1 MKRILFV
8 DDEAELLNGLRARL
22 YRQRSKWDM
31 QFVSSGTAAIAV
43 MEQQRADVIVSDVR
57 MPGMSGAELLGVV
70 KTRWPGTIRI
80 VVSGYSDAA
89 QALQLVVT
97 AHQYV
102 SKPCDAQQLEH
113 IVERCLQLDRLLKNE
128 RLRAVLGRIGRLP
141 TMPKTYQR
149 LQAVLASPTAAA
161 LEIARVVES
170 DALIAAK
177 VLQVANSAFFRL
189 AKPMTRIQEAVAYLG
204 NSCVR
209 NLVMSA
215 EIFSQWHTSATVP
228 GFEPQRLQAHAQATA
243 AACAALAHGT
253 PLAEDAFLAG
263 LLHDIGFL
271 VLLQE
276 CPRELAETA
285 ALARDAKI
293 SWSEA
298 ELKVIGASH
307 GEIGAYL
314 LGLWGLPYPLIEAVA
329 FHHSTNAVPPK
340 SFDLLAVLTVAHSL
354 LAASAE
360 NALQTGDEMRPN
372 VDQAYFESLHPPFD
386 WQEARRR
393 VQALPQTQVE

>member
-22 YRQRSKWDM
+22 YRQRGKWDM
-31 QFVSSGTAAIAV
+31 QFVSSGAAAIAL

-57 MPGMSGAELLGVV
+57 MPGMSGAELLGIV
-70 KTRWPGTIRI
+70 KTRWPATIRI

-89 QALQLVVT
+89 QALQLVAT
-97 AHQYV
+97 AHQYA
-102 SKPCDAQQLEH
+102 SKPCDAQQLEN
-113 IVERCLQLDRLLKNE
+113 IVERCLQLDRLLRNE
-128 RLRAVLGRIGRLP
+128 RLRAVVGRIGALP
-141 TMPKTYQR
+141 AMPRTYQR
-149 LQAVLASPTAAA
+149 LQAVLASPAASA
-161 LEIARVVES
+161 LEVARVVES

-189 AKPMTRIQEAVAYLG
+189 AKPMTRIKEAVAYLG
-204 NSCVR
+204 TACVR

-215 EIFSQWHTSATVP
+215 EIFSQWQQSPAVP

-243 AACAALAHGT
+243 AACVALAHGT
-253 PLAEDAFLAG
+253 PLAEDALLAG

-285 ALARDAKI
+285 ALARDEKI

-298 ELKVIGASH
+298 ELQVIGASH

-329 FHHSTNAVPPK
+329 FHHSAHAVPQQG
-340 SFDLLAVLTVAHSL
+340 FDLLAVLTVAHSL

-360 NALQTGDEMRPN
+360 NALQIGDEMPPG

-386 WQEARRR
+386 WQEAQRR
-393 VQALPQTQVE
+393 VQTLPQAHVE